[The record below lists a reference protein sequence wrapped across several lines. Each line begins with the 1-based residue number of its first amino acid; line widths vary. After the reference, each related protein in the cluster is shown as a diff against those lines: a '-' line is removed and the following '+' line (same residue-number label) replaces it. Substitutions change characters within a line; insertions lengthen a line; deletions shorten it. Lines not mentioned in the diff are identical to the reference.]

1 MELKYKI
8 VDGVKVPLTAA
19 ELAALQ
25 PSPYQLACEKWGN
38 MTFAKKVIA
47 DFDLQFEYPQVI
59 SYAIVNPDLMA
70 IEKKA
75 DGIHVYYNEL
85 HDNHLPLVQGLGLV
99 ELNRPNE
106 EDFNTII
113 PE

>member
-1 MELKYKI
+1 MKLIQNNKGEFI
-8 VDGVKVPLTAA
+8 KVPLTAA

-25 PSPYQLACEKWGN
+25 PTPYQLACEEWGN
-38 MTFAKKVIA
+38 MNFAKKVIA

-59 SYAIVNPDLMA
+59 SYAIINPDLMA

-85 HDNHLPLVQGLGLV
+85 HDNHLPLVKGLGLT
-99 ELNRPNE
+99 ELNRPNPA
-106 EDFNTII
+106 NYA
-113 PE
+113 